1 MSYDIITTIRYMG
14 NKNRL
19 LDAIIPEIESVT
31 NPGDLVCDLMAG
43 TNTIG
48 YALKKRNRVLA
59 NDIQYYSYIVSKC
72 LLGNY
77 SFPTPEEAHKDLDDN
92 IQANIKNKTY
102 SFIVDNYTDTYFA
115 EHQCLDIDSI
125 RYAIDR
131 LTDDNKKAAYL
142 TILMSAMCKCQSS
155 PGHFAQFMDKNS
167 PRLIPLRKMSII
179 DAFYDKFSEF
189 KNFVVSDHDNISK
202 NLDYKD
208 LFKDQNLMKDVKC
221 IYLDSPY
228 TTEQYSRFYHLLET
242 VCKYDNPT
250 IRFKAKYRD
259 DRYMSDFCYKN
270 KVEKEFENII
280 SFAKN
285 NGSRLII
292 SYSNKGVLPE
302 ERLLALCKK
311 YNPDTVL
318 KEASYNHSTQG
329 KGVVKIKELL
339 FIL

>member
-1 MSYDIITTIRYMG
+1 MG

-48 YALKKRNRVLA
+48 YALKRRNRVLA

-115 EHQCLDIDSI
+115 ERQCLDIDSI
-125 RYAIDR
+125 RYAIDQ

-155 PGHFAQFMDKNS
+155 PGHFAQFMDS
-167 PRLIPLRKMSII
+167 AS
-179 DAFYDKFSEF
+179 DWVV
-189 KNFVVSDHDNISK
+189 NFIFQLK
-202 NLDYKD
+202 
-208 LFKDQNLMKDVKC
+208 
-221 IYLDSPY
+221 
-228 TTEQYSRFYHLLET
+228 
-242 VCKYDNPT
+242 
-250 IRFKAKYRD
+250 
-259 DRYMSDFCYKN
+259 
-270 KVEKEFENII
+270 EK
-280 SFAKN
+280 
-285 NGSRLII
+285 
-292 SYSNKGVLPE
+292 SNKSF
-302 ERLLALCKK
+302 LLVYK
-311 YNPDTVL
+311 
-318 KEASYNHSTQG
+318 
-329 KGVVKIKELL
+329 
-339 FIL
+339 